1 MIIWYKIINLF
12 LLEIICNKLFVFLF
26 KIIIWDTSKPD
37 HILKVL
43 NLHHDMIYSL
53 AINRDGSLIATTS
66 KDKKLRIIEPRTE
79 IIISEGICHQGTKCS
94 KVTFLE
100 SGRVLTTGF
109 SKHSDRQY
117 AIWDQHNLNKPL
129 VQEVIDSSSGV
140 ITPYFDYDTKMLY
153 LAGKGDGNIRYYE
166 IVDEAPYIYYLN
178 QFLSG
183 QPQKALGFMP
193 KRGVNVAQCEV
204 FRFYKLLAAGC
215 ICEPISMIV
224 PRKSTLF
231 QNDIYPDT
239 LSNIPSTTAKEWLS
253 GRNVQPNLMS
263 LQTGLNI
270 NSNEDVKLIPVKD
283 KHNGINGSNNRSND
297 NDINEK
303 KDNNTKKFEF
313 LSQQTI
319 PDYRPQAIT
328 DKNQKTT
335 TNTST
340 KFSQL
345 KAIFGQ
351 RNKDITKQDQIN
363 DNTITNI
370 NIENS
375 NEKTS
380 SLENIAMFA
389 SEIEVRILKNLFFN
403 NSCVML
409 INYVWSKKMQRDIFS
424 TL

>member
-1 MIIWYKIINLF
+1 
-12 LLEIICNKLFVFLF
+12 
-26 KIIIWDTSKPD
+26 
-37 HILKVL
+37 
-43 NLHHDMIYSL
+43 MIYSL

-79 IIISEGICHQGTKCS
+79 IVISEGICHQGTKCS
-94 KVTFLE
+94 KVIFLDN
-100 SGRVLTTGF
+100 GRILTTGF
-109 SKHSDRQY
+109 SKHSDRQF
-117 AIWDQHNLNKPL
+117 AVWDQHDLKKPL
-129 VQEVIDSSSGV
+129 TQEVVDSSSGV

-166 IVDEAPYIYYLN
+166 IVDEAPYIYFLN

-193 KRGVNVAQCEV
+193 KRGVNVNQCEV

-239 LSNIPSTTAKEWLS
+239 LSNVAATTAKEWLS
-253 GRNVQPNLMS
+253 GRNVKPNLMS
-263 LQTGLNI
+263 LQTGLNVNPKETI
-270 NSNEDVKLIPVKD
+270 ISNGKNKD
-283 KHNGINGSNNRSND
+283 QYNGVTNGTHNGSSEV
-297 NDINEK
+297 NENTDENYSK

-328 DKNQKTT
+328 DKNLKTT

-351 RNKDITKQDQIN
+351 SNKEIV
-363 DNTITNI
+363 
-370 NIENS
+370 NS
-375 NEKTS
+375 NQNTSNLTKIMNNESSKNS
-380 SLENIAMFA
+380 SLENISMYA
-389 SEIEVRILKNLFFN
+389 SEIEVCIFFLNFRFELNNVLK
-403 NSCVML
+403 
-409 INYVWSKKMQRDIFS
+409 
-424 TL
+424 